1 VEWIEAAVSLSKR
14 GLNWFVDQ
22 NNTVSNVA
30 GIKGVLEM
38 AIAPTKKKW
47 QWFSLLGAAAT
58 IWTQTGLAA
67 EQISLVYPP
76 FGTFNIQVSDLATFA
91 ATGQASSDL
100 KLLIQLLPSDQQAN
114 LREGLTTRMDLK
126 PTTVSQFVN
135 SPLGQSFLERI
146 GQVIHA
152 DNDVNGGQ
160 ALGKALT
167 TAASSPSGITL
178 LSVLQ
183 AFPGKSVKV
192 NGELGLTAVGA
203 FIRAVNQEQRAQDFI
218 ERLAQLQPRTSLPSG
233 LYPAQK
239 GPFQWQKQNMTFT
252 NPNRTTGAIPADLYV
267 PIGITAPAPLIVI
280 SHGLASDRT
289 TFAYLAEHLASY
301 GLAVLAVTHP
311 GSDASRVGSFLSGAP
326 LDYENLPKDWAQ
338 RPLDLKFGIDAVA
351 ALVQKNP
358 ALKID
363 TKNVG
368 LFGHSMGGFTVLAA
382 AGGTV
387 DWNAVKQRCLAAAN
401 DLFIFNIS
409 LPLQCRS
416 LGLSDAPSTLVDPR
430 VKSVIAVNPVSSML
444 IDERGMANI
453 KVPVLIVSSS
463 KDVFAPPLEEQI
475 LPFTWLQA
483 EPKYLAMLVPGTH
496 FSALGVSEAGV
507 LPVPNDLIGP
517 NPQLAQPF
525 FKGVSAAFFGV
536 FNQQNEQLRPFLSQ
550 TFVSQVAQ
558 PTFQA
563 YWVDRI
569 NPQQLQEVL
578 AGRIGAQPQ
587 R

>member
-1 VEWIEAAVSLSKR
+1 
-14 GLNWFVDQ
+14 
-22 NNTVSNVA
+22 
-30 GIKGVLEM
+30 M
-38 AIAPTKKKW
+38 AIARTRKKW

-58 IWTQTGLAA
+58 VWAQAGLAA

-91 ATGQASSDL
+91 KTGNASSEL
-100 KLLIQLLPSDQQAN
+100 RFLIRLLPNAQESN
-114 LREGLTTRMDLK
+114 LREGLTTRMDLE
-126 PTTVSQFVN
+126 PTTVSQFVK
-135 SPLGQSFLERI
+135 SPIGQSFLERI
-146 GQVIHA
+146 GQVIRA
-152 DNDVNGGQ
+152 DNDVNGGP
-160 ALGKALT
+160 ALGEALK
-167 TAASSPSGITL
+167 TAASSPAGITL

-192 NGELGLTAVGA
+192 NGELGLKAVGA
-203 FIRAVNQEQRAQDFI
+203 FTRAVNQEQRAQDFI
-218 ERLAQLQPRTSLPSG
+218 ERLAQLQPRTPLPASG
-233 LYPAQK
+233 LNPAQK
-239 GPFQWQKQNMTFT
+239 GPFQWQKQKLEFT
-252 NPNRTTGAIPADLYV
+252 NPNRTTGLIPADLYV
-267 PIGITAPAPLIVI
+267 PIGMIAPAPLIVI

-289 TFAYLAEHLASY
+289 TFAYLAEHLASH

-311 GSDASRVGSFLSGAP
+311 GSDASRINSFLSGAP

-338 RPLDLKFGIDAVA
+338 RPLDLKFGVDAVA

-363 TKNVG
+363 TNNVG

-387 DWNAVKQRCLAAAN
+387 DWNAVKQRCLAAAR

-409 LPLQCRS
+409 VPLQCRS
-416 LGLSDAPSTLVDPR
+416 LGLAAVPSTPADPR
-430 VKSVIAVNPVSSML
+430 VRSVIAVNPVSSIL
-444 IDERGMANI
+444 IGERGMANI
-453 KVPVLIVSSS
+453 KVPTLIVSSS
-463 KDVFAPPLEEQI
+463 RDVFAPPLEEQI
-475 LPFTWLQA
+475 WPFTWLQA
-483 EPKYLAMLVPGTH
+483 QPKYLAMLVPGTH
-496 FSALGVSEAGV
+496 FSAVGVSEAGV

-525 FKGVSAAFFGV
+525 FKGLAGAFFGV
-536 FNQQNEQLRPFLSQ
+536 FNQKNESLRPFLSQ
-550 TFVSQVAQ
+550 TFVNQVTQ

-578 AGRIGAQPQ
+578 AGRIGTQP
-587 R
+587 RR

>member
-1 VEWIEAAVSLSKR
+1 
-14 GLNWFVDQ
+14 
-22 NNTVSNVA
+22 
-30 GIKGVLEM
+30 M
-38 AIAPTKKKW
+38 AIARARKKW

-58 IWTQTGLAA
+58 VWAQTGLAA

-76 FGTFNIQVSDLATFA
+76 FGTFNIQVSDLASFA
-91 ATGQASSDL
+91 KTGNTSPEL
-100 KLLIQLLPSDQQAN
+100 GFLIRLLPNDQQPN
-114 LREGLTTRMDLK
+114 LRESLTTRMDLA

-135 SPLGQSFLERI
+135 SPIGQAFLERI
-146 GQVIHA
+146 GQVIRA
-152 DNDVNGGQ
+152 DNDVNGGP
-160 ALGKALT
+160 ALGEALK
-167 TAASSPSGITL
+167 TAASSPAGITL

-192 NGELGLTAVGA
+192 NGELGLKAVGA
-203 FIRAVNQEQRAQDFI
+203 FTRAVNQEQRAQDFI
-218 ERLAQLQPRTSLPSG
+218 ERLAQLQPRTPLPASSLN
-233 LYPAQK
+233 PAQK
-239 GPFQWQKQNMTFT
+239 GPFQWQKQKIEFT
-252 NPNRTTGAIPADLYV
+252 NPNRTTGSIPADLYV
-267 PIGITAPAPLIVI
+267 PTGITAPAPLIVI

-311 GSDASRVGSFLSGAP
+311 GSDASRVSSFLSGTP

-338 RPLDLKFGIDAVA
+338 RPLDLKLGVDAVA

-363 TKNVG
+363 TNNVG

-387 DWNAVKQRCLAAAN
+387 DWNAVKQRCLAAAR

-409 LPLQCRS
+409 VPLQCRS
-416 LGLSDAPSTLVDPR
+416 LGLADGPSTLADPR
-430 VKSVIAVNPVSSML
+430 VKSVIAVNPVSSIL
-444 IDERGMANI
+444 IGERGMANI
-453 KVPVLIVSSS
+453 KVPTLIVSSS
-463 KDVFAPPLEEQI
+463 RDVFAPPLEEQI
-475 LPFTWLQA
+475 WPFTWLQA
-483 EPKYLAMLVPGTH
+483 QPKYLAMLVPGTH
-496 FSALGVSEAGV
+496 FSAVGVSEAGV

-525 FKGVSAAFFGV
+525 FKGVSTAFFGV

-550 TFVSQVAQ
+550 TFVNQVTQ

-563 YWVDRI
+563 YWLDRI

-578 AGRIGAQPQ
+578 AGRIGTQP
-587 R
+587 RR

>member
-1 VEWIEAAVSLSKR
+1 
-14 GLNWFVDQ
+14 
-22 NNTVSNVA
+22 
-30 GIKGVLEM
+30 M
-38 AIAPTKKKW
+38 AIAPTKKGIKKKW

-91 ATGQASSDL
+91 TTGQASSDL
-100 KLLIQLLPSDQQAN
+100 KVLIQFLPSDQRAN

-146 GQVIHA
+146 GQVIRA

-160 ALGKALT
+160 ALGEALK
-167 TAASSPSGITL
+167 TAAGSPSGITL
-178 LSVLQ
+178 LAVLQ
-183 AFPGKSVKV
+183 AFPGKGVRV
-192 NGELGLTAVGA
+192 NGELGLKAVGA
-203 FIRAVNQEQRAQDFI
+203 FIRAVNQQQQAQDFI
-218 ERLAQLQPRTSLPSG
+218 KRLAQLQPRTPLPASG

-239 GPFQWQKQNMTFT
+239 GPFQWQKQKITFT
-252 NPNRTTGAIPADLYV
+252 NPNRATGAIPADLYV
-267 PIGITAPAPLIVI
+267 PKGITAPAPLIVI
-280 SHGLASDRT
+280 SHGLASDRR

-311 GSDASRVGSFLSGAP
+311 GSDASRIGSFLSGAP
-326 LDYENLPKDWAQ
+326 LDYQGLPQDWGQ
-338 RPLDLKFGIDAVA
+338 RPLDLKFGVDAVA
-351 ALVQKNP
+351 TLVQKNP

-363 TKNVG
+363 TNNVG

-387 DWNAVKQRCLAAAN
+387 DWDAVKQRCLAAAN

-416 LGLSDAPSTLVDPR
+416 LGLANPPSTLADPR
-430 VKSVIAVNPVSSML
+430 VKSVIAVNPVSSIL
-444 IDERGMANI
+444 IGERGMANI
-453 KVPVLIVSSS
+453 KVPVLIVSGS

-536 FNQQNEQLRPFLSQ
+536 FNQHNEQLRPFLSQ

-558 PTFQA
+558 PAFQA
-563 YWVDRI
+563 YWVDRM

-578 AGRIGAQPQ
+578 AGRIGAQP
-587 R
+587 RR

>member
-1 VEWIEAAVSLSKR
+1 
-14 GLNWFVDQ
+14 
-22 NNTVSNVA
+22 
-30 GIKGVLEM
+30 M
-38 AIAPTKKKW
+38 AIAPTRKKW
-47 QWFSLLGAAAT
+47 QWFSLLGVAAAL
-58 IWTQTGLAA
+58 WGHGGLAA
-67 EQISLVYPP
+67 EQLSLVYPP
-76 FGTFNIQVSDLATFA
+76 FGTFDIQVSDLATFA
-91 ATGQASSDL
+91 KTGNASPTL
-100 KLLIQLLPSDQQAN
+100 RFLIRLLPNDQEPN
-114 LREGLTTRMDLK
+114 LREGLTTRMDLE
-126 PTTVSQFVN
+126 PTTVRQFVN
-135 SPLGQSFLERI
+135 SPIGQSFLERI
-146 GQVIHA
+146 GQVIRA

-160 ALGKALT
+160 ALGEALT
-167 TAASSPSGITL
+167 AAANSPSGITL

-183 AFPGKSVKV
+183 AFPGKSVRV
-192 NGELGLTAVGA
+192 NGELGLKAVGA
-203 FIRAVNQEQRAQDFI
+203 FTRAVNQEQRAQDFI
-218 ERLAQLQPRTSLPSG
+218 QRLAQLQPKTPLPT
-233 LYPAQK
+233 LNPAQK
-239 GPFQWQKQNMTFT
+239 GPFQWQKQKIAFT
-252 NPNRTTGAIPADLYV
+252 NPNRTTGLIPADLYI
-267 PIGITAPAPLIVI
+267 PTGITAAAPLVVI

-311 GSDASRVGSFLSGAP
+311 GSDASRISSFLSGAP

-338 RPLDLKFGIDAVA
+338 RPLDLKFGVDAVA

-363 TKNVG
+363 TNNVG

-387 DWNAVKQRCLAAAN
+387 DWDAVKQRCLAAAN

-416 LGLSDAPSTLVDPR
+416 LGLSDPPSKLADPR
-430 VKSVIAVNPVSSML
+430 VKAVMAVNPVSSVL
-444 IDERGMANI
+444 IGEQGMANI
-453 KVPVLIVSSS
+453 KVPTLIISSS

-483 EPKYLAMLVPGTH
+483 QPKYLAMLVPATH
-496 FSALGVSEAGV
+496 FSAVGVSAAGV
-507 LPVPNDLIGP
+507 LPVPDDLIGP

-536 FNQQNEQLRPFLSQ
+536 FNQHNAQLRPFLSQ
-550 TFVSQVAQ
+550 TFAHQAAQ

-578 AGRIGAQPQ
+578 AGRLGTQP
-587 R
+587 RR

>member
-1 VEWIEAAVSLSKR
+1 
-14 GLNWFVDQ
+14 
-22 NNTVSNVA
+22 
-30 GIKGVLEM
+30 M
-38 AIAPTKKKW
+38 AIARTRKKW

-58 IWTQTGLAA
+58 VWAQAGLAA

-91 ATGQASSDL
+91 KTGNASSEL
-100 KLLIQLLPSDQQAN
+100 RFLIRLLPNAQESN
-114 LREGLTTRMDLK
+114 LREGLTTRMDLE
-126 PTTVSQFVN
+126 PTTVSQFVK
-135 SPLGQSFLERI
+135 SPIGQSFLERI
-146 GQVIHA
+146 GQVIRA
-152 DNDVNGGQ
+152 DNDVNGGP
-160 ALGKALT
+160 ALGEALK
-167 TAASSPSGITL
+167 TAASSPAGITL

-192 NGELGLTAVGA
+192 NGELGLKAVGA
-203 FIRAVNQEQRAQDFI
+203 FTRAVNQEQRAQDFI
-218 ERLAQLQPRTSLPSG
+218 ERLAQLQPRTPLPASG
-233 LYPAQK
+233 LNPAQK
-239 GPFQWQKQNMTFT
+239 GPFQWQKQKLEFT
-252 NPNRTTGAIPADLYV
+252 NPNRTTGPIPADLYV
-267 PIGITAPAPLIVI
+267 PIGMIAPAPLIVI

-289 TFAYLAEHLASY
+289 TFAYLAEHLASH

-311 GSDASRVGSFLSGAP
+311 GSDASRINSFLSGAP

-338 RPLDLKFGIDAVA
+338 RPLDLKFGVDAVA

-363 TKNVG
+363 TNNVG

-387 DWNAVKQRCLAAAN
+387 DWNAVKQRCLAAAR

-409 LPLQCRS
+409 VPLQCRS
-416 LGLSDAPSTLVDPR
+416 LGLAAVPSTPADPR
-430 VKSVIAVNPVSSML
+430 VRSVIAVNPVSSIL
-444 IDERGMANI
+444 IGERGMANI
-453 KVPVLIVSSS
+453 KVPTLIVSSS
-463 KDVFAPPLEEQI
+463 RDVFAPPLEEQI
-475 LPFTWLQA
+475 WPFTWLQA
-483 EPKYLAMLVPGTH
+483 QPKYLAMLVPGTH
-496 FSALGVSEAGV
+496 FSAVGVSEAGV

-525 FKGVSAAFFGV
+525 FKGLAGAFFGV
-536 FNQQNEQLRPFLSQ
+536 FNQKNESLRPFLSQ
-550 TFVSQVAQ
+550 TFVNQVTQ

-578 AGRIGAQPQ
+578 AGRIGTQP
-587 R
+587 RR

>member
-1 VEWIEAAVSLSKR
+1 
-14 GLNWFVDQ
+14 
-22 NNTVSNVA
+22 
-30 GIKGVLEM
+30 M
-38 AIAPTKKKW
+38 AIARARKKW

-58 IWTQTGLAA
+58 VWAQTGLAA

-76 FGTFNIQVSDLATFA
+76 FGTFNIQVSDLASFA
-91 ATGQASSDL
+91 KTGNTSPEL
-100 KLLIQLLPSDQQAN
+100 GFLIRLLPNDQQPN
-114 LREGLTTRMDLK
+114 LRESLTTRMDLA

-135 SPLGQSFLERI
+135 SPIGQAFLERI
-146 GQVIHA
+146 GQVIRA
-152 DNDVNGGQ
+152 DNDVNGGP
-160 ALGKALT
+160 ALGEALK
-167 TAASSPSGITL
+167 TAASSPAGITL

-192 NGELGLTAVGA
+192 NGELGLKAVGA
-203 FIRAVNQEQRAQDFI
+203 FTRAVNQEQRAQDFI
-218 ERLAQLQPRTSLPSG
+218 ERLAQLQPRTPLPASSLN
-233 LYPAQK
+233 PAQK
-239 GPFQWQKQNMTFT
+239 GPFQWQKQKIEFT
-252 NPNRTTGAIPADLYV
+252 NPNRTTGSIPADLYV
-267 PIGITAPAPLIVI
+267 PTGITAPAPLIVI

-311 GSDASRVGSFLSGAP
+311 GSDASRINSFLSGAP

-338 RPLDLKFGIDAVA
+338 RPLDLKLGVDAVA

-363 TKNVG
+363 TNNVG

-387 DWNAVKQRCLAAAN
+387 DWNAVKQRCLAAAR

-409 LPLQCRS
+409 VPLQCRS
-416 LGLSDAPSTLVDPR
+416 LGLADGPSTLADPR
-430 VKSVIAVNPVSSML
+430 VKSVIAVNPVSSIL
-444 IDERGMANI
+444 IGERGMANI
-453 KVPVLIVSSS
+453 KVPTLIVSSS
-463 KDVFAPPLEEQI
+463 RDVFAPPLEEQI
-475 LPFTWLQA
+475 WPFTWLQA
-483 EPKYLAMLVPGTH
+483 QPKYLAMLVPGTH
-496 FSALGVSEAGV
+496 FSAVGVSEAGV

-525 FKGVSAAFFGV
+525 FKGVSTAFFGV

-550 TFVSQVAQ
+550 TFVNQVTQ

-563 YWVDRI
+563 YWLDRI

-578 AGRIGAQPQ
+578 AGRIGTQP
-587 R
+587 RR

>member
-1 VEWIEAAVSLSKR
+1 M
-14 GLNWFVDQ
+14 
-22 NNTVSNVA
+22 VA
-30 GIKGVLEM
+30 H
-38 AIAPTKKKW
+38 THTRKKW
-47 QWFSLLGAAAT
+47 QWFSLLGVAAT
-58 IWTQTGLAA
+58 FWGHASLAA

-76 FGTFNIQVSDLATFA
+76 FGTFNIQVNDLATFA
-91 ATGQASSDL
+91 KTGNASPEL
-100 KLLIQLLPSDQQAN
+100 RFLIRLLPSDQEPN
-114 LREGLTTRMDLK
+114 LREGLTTRMDLE
-126 PTTVSQFVN
+126 PTTVSQFVK
-135 SPLGQSFLERI
+135 SPIGQSFLERI
-146 GQVIHA
+146 GQVIRA

-160 ALGKALT
+160 ALGEALK

-192 NGELGLTAVGA
+192 NGELGLKAVGA
-203 FIRAVNQEQRAQDFI
+203 FTRAVNQEQRAQEFI
-218 ERLAQLQPRTSLPSG
+218 ERLAQLQPKIPLPASG
-233 LYPAQK
+233 LNPSQK
-239 GPFQWQKQNMTFT
+239 GSFQWQKQKIEFT
-252 NPNRTTGAIPADLYV
+252 NPNRTTGPIPADLYV
-267 PIGITAPAPLIVI
+267 PTGITAPAPLIVI

-311 GSDASRVGSFLSGAP
+311 GSDASRISSFLSGAP

-338 RPLDLKFGIDAVA
+338 RPLDLKFGVDAVA

-363 TKNVG
+363 TNNVG

-409 LPLQCRS
+409 VPLQCRS
-416 LGLSDAPSTLVDPR
+416 LGLSDTPSTLADPR
-430 VKSVIAVNPVSSML
+430 VKAVIAVNPVSSIL
-444 IDERGMANI
+444 IGERGMANI
-453 KVPVLIVSSS
+453 KVPTLIVSSS

-475 LPFTWLQA
+475 WPFTWLQA
-483 EPKYLAMLVPGTH
+483 QPKYLAMLVPGTH
-496 FSALGVSEAGV
+496 FSAVGVSEAGV
-507 LPVPNDLIGP
+507 LPVPDDLIGP
-517 NPQLAQPF
+517 NPRLAQPF
-525 FKGVSAAFFGV
+525 FKGVGAAFFGV
-536 FNQQNEQLRPFLSQ
+536 FNQHNEQLRPFLSQ

-578 AGRIGAQPQ
+578 AGRIGTQP
-587 R
+587 RR

>member
-1 VEWIEAAVSLSKR
+1 
-14 GLNWFVDQ
+14 
-22 NNTVSNVA
+22 
-30 GIKGVLEM
+30 M
-38 AIAPTKKKW
+38 AIARTGKKW
-47 QWFSLLGAAAT
+47 QWFSLLGVAAAF
-58 IWTQTGLAA
+58 WGQTGLAA
-67 EQISLVYPP
+67 EEISLIYPP

-91 ATGQASSDL
+91 KTGHTSPEL
-100 KLLIQLLPSDQQAN
+100 RFLIQLLPSDQGPN
-114 LREGLTTRMDLK
+114 LRESLTTRMNLE
-126 PTTVSQFVN
+126 PTTVSQFVK
-135 SPLGQSFLERI
+135 SPIGQSFLERI
-146 GQVIHA
+146 GQVIRA

-160 ALGKALT
+160 ALGEALT

-183 AFPGKSVKV
+183 AFPGKSVRV
-192 NGELGLTAVGA
+192 NGELGLKAVGA
-203 FIRAVNQEQRAQDFI
+203 FTRAIHQEQRAQDFI
-218 ERLAQLQPRTSLPSG
+218 ERLAQLQPKTPLPASG
-233 LYPAQK
+233 LYPDQK
-239 GPFQWQKQNMTFT
+239 GPFQWQKQTIAFT
-252 NPNRTTGAIPADLYV
+252 NPNRTTGSIPADLYV
-267 PIGITAPAPLIVI
+267 PIGITAPAPLIII
-280 SHGLASDRT
+280 SHGLASDRR

-311 GSDASRVGSFLSGAP
+311 GSDASRIGSFLSGVP
-326 LDYENLPKDWAQ
+326 LDYENLPKDWVQ
-338 RPLDLKFGIDAVA
+338 RPLDLKFGVDAVA

-409 LPLQCRS
+409 VPLQCRS
-416 LGLSDAPSTLVDPR
+416 LGLADVPSPLADPR
-430 VKSVIAVNPVSSML
+430 VKSVIAVNPVSSLL
-444 IDERGMANI
+444 IGERGMANI

-496 FSALGVSEAGV
+496 FSALGVSAAGV

-550 TFVSQVAQ
+550 TFLSQVAQ
-558 PTFQA
+558 PTFQV
-563 YWVDRI
+563 YWVDRM

-578 AGRIGAQPQ
+578 AGRIGAQP
-587 R
+587 RR

>member
-1 VEWIEAAVSLSKR
+1 
-14 GLNWFVDQ
+14 
-22 NNTVSNVA
+22 
-30 GIKGVLEM
+30 M
-38 AIAPTKKKW
+38 AIARARKKW

-58 IWTQTGLAA
+58 VWAQTGLAA

-76 FGTFNIQVSDLATFA
+76 FGTFNIQVSDLASFA
-91 ATGQASSDL
+91 KTGNTSPEL
-100 KLLIQLLPSDQQAN
+100 GFLIRLLPNDQQPN
-114 LREGLTTRMDLK
+114 LRESLTTRMDLA

-135 SPLGQSFLERI
+135 SPIGQAFLERI
-146 GQVIHA
+146 GQVIRA
-152 DNDVNGGQ
+152 DNDVNGGP
-160 ALGKALT
+160 ALGEALK
-167 TAASSPSGITL
+167 TAASSPAGITL

-192 NGELGLTAVGA
+192 NGELGLKAVGA
-203 FIRAVNQEQRAQDFI
+203 FTRAVNQEQRAQDFI
-218 ERLAQLQPRTSLPSG
+218 ERLAQLQPRTPLPASSLN
-233 LYPAQK
+233 PAQK
-239 GPFQWQKQNMTFT
+239 GPFQWQKQKIEFT
-252 NPNRTTGAIPADLYV
+252 NPNRTTGSIPADLYV
-267 PIGITAPAPLIVI
+267 PTGITAPAPLIVI

-311 GSDASRVGSFLSGAP
+311 GSDASRVSSFLSGTP

-338 RPLDLKFGIDAVA
+338 RPLDLKLGVDAVA

-363 TKNVG
+363 TNNVG

-387 DWNAVKQRCLAAAN
+387 DWNAVKQRCLAAAR

-409 LPLQCRS
+409 VPLQCRS
-416 LGLSDAPSTLVDPR
+416 LGLADGPSTLADPR
-430 VKSVIAVNPVSSML
+430 VKSVIAVNPVSSIL
-444 IDERGMANI
+444 IGERGMANI
-453 KVPVLIVSSS
+453 KVPTLIVSSS
-463 KDVFAPPLEEQI
+463 RDVFAPPLEEQI
-475 LPFTWLQA
+475 WPFTWLQA
-483 EPKYLAMLVPGTH
+483 QPKYLAMLVPGTH
-496 FSALGVSEAGV
+496 FSAVGVSEAGV

-525 FKGVSAAFFGV
+525 FKGLAGAFFGV
-536 FNQQNEQLRPFLSQ
+536 FNQKNESLRPFLSQ
-550 TFVSQVAQ
+550 TFVNQVTQ

-563 YWVDRI
+563 YWLDRI

-578 AGRIGAQPQ
+578 AGRIGTQP
-587 R
+587 RR

>member
-1 VEWIEAAVSLSKR
+1 
-14 GLNWFVDQ
+14 
-22 NNTVSNVA
+22 
-30 GIKGVLEM
+30 M
-38 AIAPTKKKW
+38 AIAPTRKKW
-47 QWFSLLGAAAT
+47 QWFSLLGVAAAL
-58 IWTQTGLAA
+58 WGHGGLAA
-67 EQISLVYPP
+67 EQLSLVYPP
-76 FGTFNIQVSDLATFA
+76 FGTFDIQVSDLATFA
-91 ATGQASSDL
+91 KTGNASPTL
-100 KLLIQLLPSDQQAN
+100 RFLIRLLPNDQEPN
-114 LREGLTTRMDLK
+114 LREGLTTRMDLE
-126 PTTVSQFVN
+126 PTTVRQFVN
-135 SPLGQSFLERI
+135 SPIGQSFLERI
-146 GQVIHA
+146 GQVIRA

-160 ALGKALT
+160 ALGEALT
-167 TAASSPSGITL
+167 AAANSPSGITL

-183 AFPGKSVKV
+183 AFPGKSVRV
-192 NGELGLTAVGA
+192 NGELGLKAVGA
-203 FIRAVNQEQRAQDFI
+203 FTRAVNQEQRAQDFI
-218 ERLAQLQPRTSLPSG
+218 QRFAQLQPKTPLPT
-233 LYPAQK
+233 LNPAQK
-239 GPFQWQKQNMTFT
+239 GPFQWQKQKIAFT
-252 NPNRTTGAIPADLYV
+252 NPNRTTGLIPADLYI
-267 PIGITAPAPLIVI
+267 PTGITAAAPLVVI

-311 GSDASRVGSFLSGAP
+311 GSDASRISSFLSGAP

-338 RPLDLKFGIDAVA
+338 RPLDLKFGVDAVA

-363 TKNVG
+363 TNNVG

-387 DWNAVKQRCLAAAN
+387 DWDAVKQRCLAAAN

-416 LGLSDAPSTLVDPR
+416 LGLSDPPSKLADPR
-430 VKSVIAVNPVSSML
+430 VKAVMAVNPVSSVL
-444 IDERGMANI
+444 IGEQGMANI
-453 KVPVLIVSSS
+453 KVPTLIISSS

-483 EPKYLAMLVPGTH
+483 QPKYLAMLVPATH
-496 FSALGVSEAGV
+496 FSAVGVSAAGV
-507 LPVPNDLIGP
+507 LPVPDDLIGP

-536 FNQQNEQLRPFLSQ
+536 FNQHNAQLRPFLSQ
-550 TFVSQVAQ
+550 TFAHQAAQ

-578 AGRIGAQPQ
+578 AGRLGTQP
-587 R
+587 RR

>member
-1 VEWIEAAVSLSKR
+1 
-14 GLNWFVDQ
+14 
-22 NNTVSNVA
+22 
-30 GIKGVLEM
+30 M
-38 AIAPTKKKW
+38 AIARTRKKW
-47 QWFSLLGAAAT
+47 QWFSLLGVAAT
-58 IWTQTGLAA
+58 FWGQTGLAA

-91 ATGQASSDL
+91 KTGNTSPEL
-100 KLLIQLLPSDQQAN
+100 RFLIQLLPSDQEPN
-114 LREGLTTRMDLK
+114 LREGLTTRMDLE
-126 PTTVSQFVN
+126 PTTVSQFVS
-135 SPLGQSFLERI
+135 SPIGQVFLERI
-146 GQVIHA
+146 GQVIRA

-160 ALGKALT
+160 ALGEALK
-167 TAASSPSGITL
+167 TAASSSSGITL

-192 NGELGLTAVGA
+192 NGELGLKAVGA
-203 FIRAVNQEQRAQDFI
+203 FTRAVNQEQRAQDFI
-218 ERLAQLQPRTSLPSG
+218 ERLAQLQPKTPLPASSLN
-233 LYPAQK
+233 PAQK
-239 GPFQWQKQNMTFT
+239 GSFQWQKQKIEFT
-252 NPNRTTGAIPADLYV
+252 NPNRTTGPIPADLYV
-267 PIGITAPAPLIVI
+267 PTGITAPAPLIVI

-289 TFAYLAEHLASY
+289 TFAYLAEHLASH

-311 GSDASRVGSFLSGAP
+311 GSDASRINSFLSGAP

-338 RPLDLKFGIDAVA
+338 RPLDLKFGVDAVA

-363 TKNVG
+363 TNNVG

-409 LPLQCRS
+409 VPLQCRS
-416 LGLSDAPSTLVDPR
+416 LGLSDVPSALADLR
-430 VKSVIAVNPVSSML
+430 VKSVIAVNPVSSIL
-444 IDERGMANI
+444 IGEGGMANI
-453 KVPVLIVSSS
+453 KVPTLIVSSS
-463 KDVFAPPLEEQI
+463 RDVFAPPLEEQV
-475 LPFTWLQA
+475 LPFTWLQTQ
-483 EPKYLAMLVPGTH
+483 PKYLAMLVPGTH
-496 FSALGVSEAGV
+496 FSVVGVSEAGV

-525 FKGVSAAFFGV
+525 FKGLAEAFFGV
-536 FNQQNEQLRPFLSQ
+536 FNQKNESLRPFLSQ
-550 TFVSQVAQ
+550 TFVNQVAQ

-578 AGRIGAQPQ
+578 AGRIGSQP
-587 R
+587 RR

>member
-1 VEWIEAAVSLSKR
+1 
-14 GLNWFVDQ
+14 
-22 NNTVSNVA
+22 
-30 GIKGVLEM
+30 M
-38 AIAPTKKKW
+38 AIARTRKKW
-47 QWFSLLGAAAT
+47 QWFSLLGVAAAL
-58 IWTQTGLAA
+58 WGHGGLAA
-67 EQISLVYPP
+67 EQLSLVYPP
-76 FGTFNIQVSDLATFA
+76 FGTFDIQVSDLATFA
-91 ATGQASSDL
+91 KTGNASPTL
-100 KLLIQLLPSDQQAN
+100 RFLIRLLPNDQEPN
-114 LREGLTTRMDLK
+114 LREGLTTRMDLE
-126 PTTVSQFVN
+126 PTTVRQFVN
-135 SPLGQSFLERI
+135 SPIGQSFLERI
-146 GQVIHA
+146 GQVIRA

-160 ALGKALT
+160 ALGEALT
-167 TAASSPSGITL
+167 AAANSPSGITL

-183 AFPGKSVKV
+183 AFPGKSVRV
-192 NGELGLTAVGA
+192 NGELGLKAVGA
-203 FIRAVNQEQRAQDFI
+203 FTRAVNQEQRAQDFI
-218 ERLAQLQPRTSLPSG
+218 QRLAQLQPKTPLPT
-233 LYPAQK
+233 LNPAQK
-239 GPFQWQKQNMTFT
+239 GPFQRQKQKIAFT
-252 NPNRTTGAIPADLYV
+252 NPNRTTGLIPADLYI
-267 PIGITAPAPLIVI
+267 PTGITAPAPLVVI

-311 GSDASRVGSFLSGAP
+311 GSDASRISSFLSGAP

-338 RPLDLKFGIDAVA
+338 RPLDLKFGVDAVA

-363 TKNVG
+363 TNNVG

-387 DWNAVKQRCLAAAN
+387 DWDAVKQRCLAAAN

-416 LGLSDAPSTLVDPR
+416 LGLSDPPSKLADPR
-430 VKSVIAVNPVSSML
+430 VKAVIAVNPVSSVL
-444 IDERGMANI
+444 IGEQGMANI
-453 KVPVLIVSSS
+453 KVPTLIISSS

-483 EPKYLAMLVPGTH
+483 QPKYLAMLVPGTH
-496 FSALGVSEAGV
+496 FSAVGVSAAGV
-507 LPVPNDLIGP
+507 LPVPDDLIGP

-536 FNQQNEQLRPFLSQ
+536 FNQQNAQLRPFLSQ
-550 TFVSQVAQ
+550 TFAHQAAQ

-578 AGRIGAQPQ
+578 AGRLGTQP
-587 R
+587 RR

>member
-1 VEWIEAAVSLSKR
+1 
-14 GLNWFVDQ
+14 
-22 NNTVSNVA
+22 
-30 GIKGVLEM
+30 M
-38 AIAPTKKKW
+38 AIARARKKW

-58 IWTQTGLAA
+58 VWAQTGLAA

-76 FGTFNIQVSDLATFA
+76 FGTFNIQVSDLASFA
-91 ATGQASSDL
+91 KTGNTSPEL
-100 KLLIQLLPSDQQAN
+100 GFLIRLLPNDQQPN
-114 LREGLTTRMDLK
+114 LRESLTTRMDLA

-135 SPLGQSFLERI
+135 SPIGQAFLERI
-146 GQVIHA
+146 GQVIRA
-152 DNDVNGGQ
+152 DNDVNGGP
-160 ALGKALT
+160 ALGEALK
-167 TAASSPSGITL
+167 TAASSPAGITL

-192 NGELGLTAVGA
+192 NGELGLKAVGA
-203 FIRAVNQEQRAQDFI
+203 FTRAVNQEQRAQDFI
-218 ERLAQLQPRTSLPSG
+218 ERLAQLQPRTPLPASSLN
-233 LYPAQK
+233 PAQK
-239 GPFQWQKQNMTFT
+239 GPFQWQKQKIEFT
-252 NPNRTTGAIPADLYV
+252 NPNRTTGSIPADLYV
-267 PIGITAPAPLIVI
+267 PTGITAPAPLIVI

-311 GSDASRVGSFLSGAP
+311 GSDASRVSSFLSGTP

-338 RPLDLKFGIDAVA
+338 RPLDLKFGVDAVA

-363 TKNVG
+363 TNNVG

-387 DWNAVKQRCLAAAN
+387 DWNAVKQRCLAAAR

-409 LPLQCRS
+409 VPLQCRS
-416 LGLSDAPSTLVDPR
+416 LGLADGPSTLADPR
-430 VKSVIAVNPVSSML
+430 VKSVIAVNPVSSIL
-444 IDERGMANI
+444 IGERGMANI
-453 KVPVLIVSSS
+453 KVPTLIISSS

-475 LPFTWLQA
+475 WPFTWLQA
-483 EPKYLAMLVPGTH
+483 QPKYLAMLVPGTH
-496 FSALGVSEAGV
+496 FSAVGVSEAGV

-525 FKGVSAAFFGV
+525 FKGLAGAFFGV
-536 FNQQNEQLRPFLSQ
+536 FNQKNESLRPFLSQ
-550 TFVSQVAQ
+550 TFVNQVTQ

-563 YWVDRI
+563 YWLDRI

-578 AGRIGAQPQ
+578 AGRIGTQP
-587 R
+587 RR

>member
-1 VEWIEAAVSLSKR
+1 
-14 GLNWFVDQ
+14 
-22 NNTVSNVA
+22 
-30 GIKGVLEM
+30 M
-38 AIAPTKKKW
+38 AIARTKQKW
-47 QWFSLLGAAAT
+47 QWFSLLGVAAAFWGT
-58 IWTQTGLAA
+58 GGLAA
-67 EQISLVYPP
+67 EHLSLGHPA
-76 FGTFNIQVSDLATFA
+76 FGKLEVQVRDLATFA
-91 ATGQASSDL
+91 TTGNASPQL
-100 KLLIQLLPSDQQAN
+100 RFLIQLFPPDQQQS
-114 LREGLTTRMDLK
+114 LREALTTRMDLE
-126 PTTVSQFVN
+126 PTTVRQFVK
-135 SPLGQSFLERI
+135 SPIGQSFLERI
-146 GQVIHA
+146 GQVIRA
-152 DNDVNGGQ
+152 DNDVNGGS
-160 ALGKALT
+160 ALGEALT

-192 NGELGLTAVGA
+192 NGELGLKAVGA
-203 FIRAVNQEQRAQDFI
+203 FTRALNQEQRAQDFV
-218 ERLAQLQPRTSLPSG
+218 ERLAQLQPKTPLPA
-233 LYPAQK
+233 LNPAQK
-239 GPFQWQKQNMTFT
+239 GPFQWQKQKIEFT
-252 NPNRTTGAIPADLYV
+252 NPNRTTGSIPADLYV
-267 PIGITAPAPLIVI
+267 PRGITAPAPLIVI

-311 GSDASRVGSFLSGAP
+311 GSDASRISSFLSGAP

-338 RPLDLKFGIDAVA
+338 RPFDLKFGVDAVA

-363 TKNVG
+363 TQNVG

-416 LGLSDAPSTLVDPR
+416 VGLADLPVMPTDPR
-430 VKSVIAVNPVSSML
+430 VKSVIAVNPVSSVL
-444 IDERGMANI
+444 IGESGMANI
-453 KVPVLIVSSS
+453 KVPTLILSSS
-463 KDVFAPPLEEQI
+463 KDVFAPPLEEQV

-483 EPKYLAMLVPGTH
+483 QPKYLAMLVPGTH
-496 FSALGVSEAGV
+496 FSAVGVSEKGV

-517 NPQLAQPF
+517 NPRLAQPF
-525 FKGVSAAFFGV
+525 FKGLAAAFFGV
-536 FNQQNEQLRPFLSQ
+536 FNQKNEQLRPFLSQ
-550 TFVSQVAQ
+550 TFANQAAQ

-563 YWVDRI
+563 YWVDHI

-578 AGRIGAQPQ
+578 AGRMGSQP
-587 R
+587 RK

>member
-1 VEWIEAAVSLSKR
+1 
-14 GLNWFVDQ
+14 
-22 NNTVSNVA
+22 
-30 GIKGVLEM
+30 M
-38 AIAPTKKKW
+38 AIARARKKW

-58 IWTQTGLAA
+58 VWAQTGLAA

-76 FGTFNIQVSDLATFA
+76 FGTFNIQVSDLASFA
-91 ATGQASSDL
+91 KTGNTSPEL
-100 KLLIQLLPSDQQAN
+100 GFLIRLLPNDQQPN
-114 LREGLTTRMDLK
+114 LRESLTTRMDLA

-135 SPLGQSFLERI
+135 SPIGQAFLERI
-146 GQVIHA
+146 GQVIRA
-152 DNDVNGGQ
+152 DNDVNGGP
-160 ALGKALT
+160 ALGEALK
-167 TAASSPSGITL
+167 TAASSPAGITL

-192 NGELGLTAVGA
+192 NGELGLKAVGA
-203 FIRAVNQEQRAQDFI
+203 FTRAVNQEQRAQDFI
-218 ERLAQLQPRTSLPSG
+218 ERLAQLQPRTPLPASSLN
-233 LYPAQK
+233 PAQK
-239 GPFQWQKQNMTFT
+239 GPFQWQKQKIEFT
-252 NPNRTTGAIPADLYV
+252 NPNRTTGSIPADLYV
-267 PIGITAPAPLIVI
+267 PTGITAPAPLIVI

-311 GSDASRVGSFLSGAP
+311 GSDASRINSFLSGAP

-338 RPLDLKFGIDAVA
+338 RPLDLKLGVDAVA

-363 TKNVG
+363 TNNVG

-387 DWNAVKQRCLAAAN
+387 DWNAVKQRCLAAAR

-409 LPLQCRS
+409 VPLQCRS
-416 LGLSDAPSTLVDPR
+416 LGLADGPSTLADPR
-430 VKSVIAVNPVSSML
+430 VKSVIAVNPVSSIL
-444 IDERGMANI
+444 IGERGMANI
-453 KVPVLIVSSS
+453 KVPTLIISSS

-475 LPFTWLQA
+475 WPFTWLQA
-483 EPKYLAMLVPGTH
+483 QPKYLAMLVPGTH
-496 FSALGVSEAGV
+496 FSAVGVSEAGV

-525 FKGVSAAFFGV
+525 FKGVSTAFFGV

-550 TFVSQVAQ
+550 TFVNQVTQ

-563 YWVDRI
+563 YWLDRI

-578 AGRIGAQPQ
+578 AGRIGTQP
-587 R
+587 RR